1 MATDDSSPVIN
12 GTLNRAPDNGEIVQ
26 LYRDGV
32 LLGLVTMSGAAS
44 WYFRDSGLNDG
55 NHTYTLRVTD
65 LAGNHTDSDNFVL
78 KVDTRIPTTTVS
90 ITAQTTTD
98 TTPILSGLVSAELT
112 NGEYLVINVNGK
124 TYTSESGGAVVV
136 DPDNNTGI
144 CRFRTAMR

>member
-1 MATDDSSPVIN
+1 
-12 GTLNRAPDNGEIVQ
+12 
-26 LYRDGV
+26 
-32 LLGLVTMSGAAS
+32 
-44 WYFRDSGLNDG
+44 
-55 NHTYTLRVTD
+55 TYTLRVTD

-136 DPDNNTGI
+136 DPDNNTWYLQI
-144 CRFRTAMR
+144 PDSDALSVKNYDVTAQVKSSAGNGN